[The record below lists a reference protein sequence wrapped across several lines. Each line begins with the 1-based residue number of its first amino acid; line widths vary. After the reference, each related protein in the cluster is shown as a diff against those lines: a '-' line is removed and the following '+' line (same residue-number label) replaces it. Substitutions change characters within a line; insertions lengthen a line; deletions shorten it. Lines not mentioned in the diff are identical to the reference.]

1 MLSRSFLLMTDFLE
15 LFLLVFGQKIHKLKK
30 ILNNFLLQNR
40 FSSLKNSKNYSFEYN
55 RYKAY
60 D

>member
-15 LFLLVFGQKIHKLKK
+15 LFLLVFGEKIHKPKE

-40 FSSLKNSKNYSFEYN
+40 F
-55 RYKAY
+55 
-60 D
+60 